1 MGRSPKQLRD
11 ELRFLTDFGT
21 LCDVMQQAALSQL
34 AHDDDAAG
42 AAPRVRDFL
51 QRECLP
57 MLPSS
62 AAAHPLLKRG
72 QPPFAQKG
80 ARPLL
85 RTIVLMT
92 SNEGLVGPLHGLLA
106 RKALALAQGPTAWIL
121 IGQRALRLLGPS
133 ARGARQMPLPLD
145 ADAAATWHRF
155 GEVLVNDA
163 MRGASTEAVLVAA
176 RYASRTRQEI
186 AVYPL
191 LPLPADAIGS
201 APRPQEILLEPSL
214 DAVIQSL
221 AVAWIAAT
229 GLEAHA
235 SARRAEHAARIL
247 HMERARDELT
257 GQARSLRHHLFKT
270 MHTKV
275 DVMVRET
282 CVVHRLAEVRR
293 RAAAGAVG

>member
-62 AAAHPLLKRG
+62 AAAHPLLAHRDG
-72 QPPFAQKG
+72 
-80 ARPLL
+80 R
-85 RTIVLMT
+85 RTIVLLT
-92 SNEGLVGPLHGLLA
+92 SNEGLVGPLHGLVA

-133 ARGARQMPLPLD
+133 ARGARQMPLPSD
-145 ADAAATWHRF
+145 ADAAAKWHRF

-176 RYASRTRQEI
+176 RYVSRSRQEI

-191 LPLPADAIGS
+191 LPLPMDAIGS

-221 AVAWIAAT
+221 AVAWIAST
-229 GLEAHA
+229 GLEAQA

-270 MHTKV
+270 MHTKI

>member
-62 AAAHPLLKRG
+62 AAAHPLLAHRDG
-72 QPPFAQKG
+72 
-80 ARPLL
+80 R
-85 RTIVLMT
+85 RTIVLLT
-92 SNEGLVGPLHGLLA
+92 SNEGLVGPLHGLVA

-133 ARGARQMPLPLD
+133 ARGARQMPLPSD
-145 ADAAATWHRF
+145 ADAAAKWHRF

-163 MRGASTEAVLVAA
+163 MRGASSEAVLVAA
-176 RYASRTRQEI
+176 RYVSRSRQEI

-191 LPLPADAIGS
+191 LPLPMDAIGS

-221 AVAWIAAT
+221 AVAWIAST
-229 GLEAHA
+229 GLEAQA

-270 MHTKV
+270 MHTKI

>member
-62 AAAHPLLKRG
+62 AAAHPLL
-72 QPPFAQKG
+72 
-80 ARPLL
+80 ARRDGR
-85 RTIVLMT
+85 RTIVLLT
-92 SNEGLVGPLHGLLA
+92 SNEGLVGPLHGLVA

-121 IGQRALRLLGPS
+121 IGQRALRLLGPA
-133 ARGARQMPLPLD
+133 ARGARQMPLPSD
-145 ADAAATWHRF
+145 ADAAAKWHRF
-155 GEVLVNDA
+155 GEVLVNDV
-163 MRGASTEAVLVAA
+163 MRGASAEAVLVAA
-176 RYASRTRQEI
+176 RYISRTRQEI

-191 LPLPADAIGS
+191 LPLPSDAIGS

-214 DAVIQSL
+214 DAVIRSL

-229 GLEAHA
+229 GLEAQA

-293 RAAAGAVG
+293 RSTGVAG